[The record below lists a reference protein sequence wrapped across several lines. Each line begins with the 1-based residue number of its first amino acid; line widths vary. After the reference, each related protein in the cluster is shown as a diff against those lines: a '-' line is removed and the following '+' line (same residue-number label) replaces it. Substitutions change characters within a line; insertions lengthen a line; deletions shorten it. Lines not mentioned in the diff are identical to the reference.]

1 MRIILTLIFISNLV
15 FAQVGK
21 EKVVVTDLTRIK
33 QIGSISIAPDGKKA
47 IYSLRTSEINDE
59 NKLE

>member
-33 QIGSISIAPDGKKA
+33 QIGSISIAPDGKKPFT
-47 IYSLRTSEINDE
+47 RSELP
-59 NKLE
+59 K